1 MSKMKGTLIVID
13 GIDGSGKT
21 TQINLLTQNLKEKGI
36 DFEII
41 SFPRYGNNRY
51 TDQIESYLK
60 GEQDFDSYTIAKAF
74 AGDRLLAKPQIE
86 QWLKEGK
93 LVIANRYTSANKAY
107 LGVDLPE
114 PQMSKPDLII
124 LLDVDPKI
132 GQENALKQEKKD
144 IHEHD
149 LKHLEEAAKIYLELS
164 KSKPNWV
171 VVDCMKD
178 GEMRSPEEIHQE
190 IIGILQGKIF

>member
-1 MSKMKGTLIVID
+1 MKKGTLIVLD

-21 TQINLLTQNLKEKGI
+21 TQIRLLTQNLKEKRI

-51 TDQIESYLK
+51 TDKIESYLK
-60 GEQDFDSYTIAKAF
+60 GEKIFDPYTIAKAY
-74 AGDRLLAKPQIE
+74 AGDRLLAKPIIE
-86 QWLKEGK
+86 KWLKEGK
-93 LVIANRYTSANKAY
+93 LVISNRYTSANKAH

-114 PQMSKPDLII
+114 DMPKPDLTI
-124 LLDVDPKI
+124 LLDVDPKV
-132 GQENALKQEKKD
+132 GQKNALNLNKAD

-149 LKHLEEAAKIYLELS
+149 LKHLEEARKIFLELS
-164 KSKPNWV
+164 KLKPNWV

-178 GEMRSPEEIHQE
+178 GEMKSPEDIHKEIVE
-190 IIGILQGKIF
+190 VLKFT